1 MSDLAFRPASYW
13 AHDDAVSAIRAGIK
27 GQNRRRMVTD
37 AVTGGIDP
45 GLLEDAL
52 DEGTRERLG
61 ALHPSWMGGE
71 YLPGYLPGEVE
82 IARIVLAS
90 VMQDVISFRARRRRR
105 GGGLRILYR
114 VVDEYLEPGDLPWT
128 CRPASSRLPLTL
140 GQMIRLMDGAR
151 RPAWDYGDGA
161 LPDAIRDS
169 QEGGD
174 PEDIACFV
182 SVESD
187 FYPGL
192 TAWYDARAEE
202 WLVRKRREWEED
214 DAEEEP

>member
-13 AHDDAVSAIRAGIK
+13 AHDDPVSAIRSGIK

-37 AVTGGIDP
+37 SVGGGIDP
-45 GLLEDAL
+45 DLLGDAL

-61 ALHPSWMGGE
+61 GLHPSWMGGE

-90 VMQDVISFRARRRRR
+90 VMQDVISFRARRRRP

-140 GQMIRLMDGAR
+140 GHMIRLIDGAR
-151 RPAWDYGDGA
+151 RPAWEYGEGG
-161 LPDAIRDS
+161 LTDAIRDS

-174 PEDIACFV
+174 SEDIASFV

-192 TAWYDARAEE
+192 GAWYDARAEE

-214 DAEEEP
+214 DPEEEP